1 MKNKALDL
9 IKSRVSCR
17 NYSDKKVSLKKV
29 MEIAE
34 AGKFAPSGMNRQI
47 CNIYV
52 INSKS
57 KVEKLRK
64 LSFKIRERDCMYGA
78 KTIILVGG
86 PRGDK
91 FTDLDG
97 SCILE
102 NMFLAAH
109 ALKINS
115 CWINQFD
122 EFFQTKEGL
131 KVKKSLGIPED
142 YRIVGSCILGYAK
155 DESSLQVKE
164 RKEDFIKVI

>member
-9 IKSRVSCR
+9 IKSRISCR

-64 LSFKIRERDCMYGA
+64 LSFQIRERDCMYGA

-97 SCILE
+97 ACILE

>member
-1 MKNKALDL
+1 MKNKTLDL

-17 NYSDKKVSLKKV
+17 SYNDQKVSFSKV
-29 MEIAE
+29 MAVAE

-52 INSKS
+52 VKS
-57 KVEKLRK
+57 KRYMEKLRD
-64 LSFKIRERDCMYGA
+64 LSIKVRERDCMYGA
-78 KTIILVGG
+78 KTVLLVAG

-97 SCILE
+97 ACILE

-122 EFFQTKEGL
+122 ELLLTKEGL
-131 KVKKSLGIPED
+131 KIKKSLGIPED
-142 YRIVGSCILGYAK
+142 DRVVGACILGYAK
-155 DESSLQVKE
+155 DPSQLVVKP
-164 RKEDFIKVI
+164 RKEDFIKIK

>member
-1 MKNKALDL
+1 MKNKTLDL

-17 NYSDKKVSLKKV
+17 SYNDKKVSLKKTL
-29 MEIAE
+29 EIAE
-34 AGKFAPSGMNRQI
+34 AGRYAPSGMNRQI
-47 CNIYV
+47 CNIFV

-57 KVEKLRK
+57 KVEKLRD
-64 LSFKIRERDCMYGA
+64 LSLKIRERDCMYGA
-78 KTIILVGG
+78 KTVLLVGG
-86 PRGDK
+86 PRDDR

-122 EFFQTKEGL
+122 ELLSTKDGL
-131 KVKKSLGIPED
+131 KVKKGLGIPED
-142 YRIVGSCILGYAK
+142 YRIVGACILGYAK
-155 DESSLQVKE
+155 DPDSLAVKP
-164 RKEDFIKVI
+164 RKEDFIIVK

>member
-1 MKNKALDL
+1 MANKSLEL

-17 NYSDKKVSLKKV
+17 AYSNKRVSLKKALEV
-29 MEIAE
+29 AE

-47 CNIYV
+47 CNIFL

-57 KVEKLRK
+57 KVEKLRT
-64 LSFKIRERDCMYGA
+64 LSINVRGRDCMYGA
-78 KTIILVGG
+78 KTVLLVGG
-86 PRGDK
+86 PRDDR

-109 ALKINS
+109 ALKIQS

-122 EFFQTKEGL
+122 ELFQEKDGL
-131 KVKKSLGIPED
+131 KVKKSLGIPENF
-142 YRIVGSCILGYAK
+142 RIVGACILGYAK
-155 DESSLQVKE
+155 DEKALEVKP
-164 RKEDFIKVI
+164 RKEDFIIVK

>member
-64 LSFKIRERDCMYGA
+64 LSLQIRERDCMYGA

-142 YRIVGSCILGYAK
+142 YRIIGSCILGYAK

-164 RKEDFIKVI
+164 RKEDFIIVI